1 MARQNYGLVYNKP
14 LTNNTKNQSSL
25 DSNNIGVRESGADS
39 LVLGRVVRVNYVY
52 NTVDVVTVKNTERV
66 IKDSSSAGRFS
77 AKLPVGFAGTLS
89 NGYSYGQTVPIN
101 IGDLVLIGFVS
112 SSKEN
117 PVVMNIYKDS
127 EVASSIAPTD
137 AISGNPEDSNLTR
150 QAFESFTLYPSQ
162 TYDLT
167 DGLGGYEH
175 TFQGKSFIKVGNE
188 LGGGSPNDY
197 GYNYDMLYRRT
208 LRDRNIE
215 PLVTTAPSFLFQHTG
230 DNLSTIT
237 NFFISDKGDFRLS
250 HIDKNDEI
258 TDRVGLVMSGLD
270 TIKMSYQI
278 GDKEYNSGLED
289 SIAEVGIN
297 EGKPTLTNGNH
308 SLTLDK
314 DEGVIVDGVSLS
326 DVISGGG
333 GDLGERLK
341 TIEQNVKD
349 LQDEVK
355 DFKGV
360 DIKNLQDTVDSL
372 NKLVSDEIGPNYE
385 QLLKDMDT
393 VNGNVEEVLSTANEA
408 KQVSDKVN
416 QIINDAAG
424 YEDATLLDRL
434 NRIDASAKSLQE
446 VANEVINARKS
457 LTNPT
462 ESYNTIGDRFDTIQD
477 ELDKWVTDYSE
488 LKRKLD
494 VFISQDWG
502 TGIVAYVVAVTP
514 SDSTTFKNGKGS
526 TTLTATL
533 YKGGFDWT
541 SMIKDSGFLWTR
553 KSNDQSGD
561 LTWNNNHEQGSKS
574 ITITAEDLDYSA
586 IFSVNVVVEGN
597 IDN

>member
-1 MARQNYGLVYNKP
+1 
-14 LTNNTKNQSSL
+14 
-25 DSNNIGVRESGADS
+25 
-39 LVLGRVVRVNYVY
+39 
-52 NTVDVVTVKNTERV
+52 
-66 IKDSSSAGRFS
+66 
-77 AKLPVGFAGTLS
+77 
-89 NGYSYGQTVPIN
+89 
-101 IGDLVLIGFVS
+101 
-112 SSKEN
+112 
-117 PVVMNIYKDS
+117 
-127 EVASSIAPTD
+127 
-137 AISGNPEDSNLTR
+137 
-150 QAFESFTLYPSQ
+150 
-162 TYDLT
+162 
-167 DGLGGYEH
+167 
-175 TFQGKSFIKVGNE
+175 
-188 LGGGSPNDY
+188 
-197 GYNYDMLYRRT
+197 
-208 LRDRNIE
+208 
-215 PLVTTAPSFLFQHTG
+215 
-230 DNLSTIT
+230 
-237 NFFISDKGDFRLS
+237 
-250 HIDKNDEI
+250 
-258 TDRVGLVMSGLD
+258 
-270 TIKMSYQI
+270 
-278 GDKEYNSGLED
+278 
-289 SIAEVGIN
+289 
-297 EGKPTLTNGNH
+297 
-308 SLTLDK
+308 
-314 DEGVIVDGVSLS
+314 
-326 DVISGGG
+326 
-333 GDLGERLK
+333 
-341 TIEQNVKD
+341 
-349 LQDEVK
+349 
-355 DFKGV
+355 
-360 DIKNLQDTVDSL
+360 VDSL

-385 QLLKDMDT
+385 QLLKDMKD
-393 VNGNVEEVLSTANEA
+393 VNGNVNDVLSTANEA
-408 KQVSDKVN
+408 KRVSDKVN

-424 YEDATLLDRL
+424 DEDATLLDRL
-434 NRIDASAKSLQE
+434 NRMDASAKSLQE